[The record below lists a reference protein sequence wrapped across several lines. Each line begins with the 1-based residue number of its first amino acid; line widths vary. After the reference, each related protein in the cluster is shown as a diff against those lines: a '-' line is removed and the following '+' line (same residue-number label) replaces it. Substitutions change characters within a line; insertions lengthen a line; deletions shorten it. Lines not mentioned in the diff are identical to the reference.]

1 MSTRPHILLTRFSMQ
16 PPATICQSM
25 MLAAAHPSGKTQG
38 RGMPASGGPISPSP
52 KSFCAWNQAAPFSFP
67 FSNSRR
73 AVLRMSQFELLT
85 APMLA
90 GTQGNWLLLGM
101 LSLQVY
107 KFHVCFPKEHRWI
120 KALVYTLYTLEIVQ
134 TAVTSHFVYSLLVVG
149 WGDPAVFSKLPWSS
163 LAVPLFTGITSA
175 SVQTFFAWR
184 IWTLKGEFLWARAVA
199 VFIVMLALM
208 QSLAALIS
216 DARFAVTTQVSELQ
230 RLMLGVKVWLIGSA
244 VCDVVITFTML
255 FILTQYRM
263 KTPWKR
269 TDSLITKLIYNT
281 IETGAITSVVA
292 IVDVTL
298 FILYTQTNLHQTPA
312 FMLGKL
318 YTSVLLATLNSR
330 AEMRA
335 EQSGVGGHNYSADP
349 PGTEVR
355 WRRQTTRENT
365 TARSG
370 ATELGTRKMH
380 ITTMINSASDTDP
393 IKGKN
398 VYEDSPV

>member
-1 MSTRPHILLTRFSMQ
+1 
-16 PPATICQSM
+16 
-25 MLAAAHPSGKTQG
+25 
-38 RGMPASGGPISPSP
+38 
-52 KSFCAWNQAAPFSFP
+52 
-67 FSNSRR
+67 
-73 AVLRMSQFELLT
+73 
-85 APMLA
+85 
-90 GTQGNWLLLGM
+90 
-101 LSLQVY
+101 
-107 KFHVCFPKEHRWI
+107 
-120 KALVYTLYTLEIVQ
+120 
-134 TAVTSHFVYSLLVVG
+134 
-149 WGDPAVFSKLPWSS
+149 
-163 LAVPLFTGITSA
+163 
-175 SVQTFFAWR
+175 
-184 IWTLKGEFLWARAVA
+184 
-199 VFIVMLALM
+199 
-208 QSLAALIS
+208 
-216 DARFAVTTQVSELQ
+216 
-230 RLMLGVKVWLIGSA
+230 
-244 VCDVVITFTML
+244 
-255 FILTQYRM
+255 
-263 KTPWKR
+263 TPWKR
-269 TDSLITKLIYNT
+269 TDSLPVITKLIYNT

-355 WRRQTTRENT
+355 WRCQTTRENT
-365 TARSG
+365 TRSG